1 LSIVG
6 VASLVVSMKRVD
18 KLHVIYY
25 SLPVSAFTAGQLR
38 NSRRYLRL
46 QPLAVG

>member
-1 LSIVG
+1 MFIVG
-6 VASLVVSMKRVD
+6 VASLAVSMKRVD

-25 SLPVSAFTAGQLR
+25 SLPVSAFTADQLR